1 MNPFRCNG
9 KTKQTRR
16 LQLQWHRQGGGERS
30 FSQFGANLLS
40 LSKGKLIL
48 GKVNRRKKIFPH
60 KLNESFVQVSTLPL
74 PAKLNRT
81 LAWQSR
87 QIEYL
92 LSTPFPLPLSPP
104 TPCCLWPRHAAQT
117 DAAPPSHKLA
127 WAIVGP
133 LLIIAMLSGPS
144 LKRPKL
150 TRRRRRG
157 KAERGAG

>member
-16 LQLQWHRQGGGERS
+16 LQLQWLRQGGAGRS

-92 LSTPFPLPLSPP
+92 LTPLCP
-104 TPCCLWPRHAAQT
+104 TLRCLWPRHAAQT

-150 TRRRRRG
+150 TRRRRRWQ
-157 KAERGAG
+157 AERGTEPRVSSA